1 MREVKSRILEHSVRT
16 GRGQTEKTIG
26 HLLCVTKR
34 LLLATLLQGK
44 MAKNLCRS
52 TILLLALK

>member
-1 MREVKSRILEHSVRT
+1 MREGKSKILEHSVRT
-16 GRGQTEKTIG
+16 GRGRTEKAVG

-34 LLLATLLQGK
+34 LLLATLPQGK